1 MTEQETRRVPLG
13 GRQVLVRQLSDLQL
27 VHLMRFAK
35 ILQSD
40 SVAVEQK
47 LDVIPKMMDVIHSI
61 IQAPEDLVYLE
72 GLELAGQLSINDYL
86 EVVRAFQ
93 DEPTKPAVRRGRPPR
108 KQQ

>member
-1 MTEQETRRVPLG
+1 MTEQETRSVPLG

-40 SVAVEQK
+40 GVAVEQK
-47 LDVIPKMMDVIHSI
+47 LDVIPKMMDVVHSI
-61 IQAPEDLVYLE
+61 IQSPEDMEYLE

-93 DEPTKPAVRRGRPPR
+93 DAPAKPAVRRGRPR